1 MCEGSAIS
9 LYEAYKSNLFLIF
22 TKNCGFDIPK
32 ETNKIVIDLNT
43 KKMISQFK
51 KIHADNSFFNKMSII
66 NKNSRNLFSVQN
78 YEDKLERVMDKY

>member
-1 MCEGSAIS
+1 
-9 LYEAYKSNLFLIF
+9 
-22 TKNCGFDIPK
+22 
-32 ETNKIVIDLNT
+32 
-43 KKMISQFK
+43 MISQFK